1 MPASGRY
8 LLGEP
13 AFDPRGLRKLGGVEE
28 LGQREREQRRGV
40 GGRGEQPALFDGDH
54 GPRPCMRALPT
65 APAARRNTV
74 DRPLAVKRYLFL
86 ASTYFGLVILANWLA
101 SRYVVSVGF
110 GRVAPAG
117 VFCIGGVLV
126 LRDWLQ
132 QLRGLLWTM
141 PLVYAAGLASW
152 AIGDAAGWTS
162 LEKIA
167 VASVIAFTVSETVEA
182 VVFTPLR
189 RRNLTLGVALSATVG
204 NALDS
209 WLFLQLAFNSQ
220 AFFVGQFI
228 GKGEMIALG
237 TALTLWRR
245 RLLAAVT

>member
-1 MPASGRY
+1 M
-8 LLGEP
+8 
-13 AFDPRGLRKLGGVEE
+13 
-28 LGQREREQRRGV
+28 
-40 GGRGEQPALFDGDH
+40 
-54 GPRPCMRALPT
+54 
-65 APAARRNTV
+65 
-74 DRPLAVKRYLFL
+74 KRYVFL
-86 ASTYFGLVILANWLA
+86 AGIYIGLVILANWLA

-110 GRVAPAG
+110 GKLAPAG

-141 PLVYAAGLASW
+141 PLVYSAGLASW

-167 VASVIAFTVSETVEA
+167 VASVVAFTISETVEA

-189 RRNLTLGVALSATVG
+189 KRRLTLGVGLSATVG

-209 WLFLQLAFNSQ
+209 YIFLALGFGSQ
-220 AFFVGQFI
+220 AFFLGQFI
-228 GKGEMIALG
+228 GKSEMIALG
-237 TALTLWRR
+237 AILTLGRR
-245 RLLAAVT
+245 RLLPAAALEPASATG